1 MTLPAQAGIQA
12 ELGAEGGQNLTGFQG
27 LPISDGMRWRTS
39 FIPTLKEVPSDAEV
53 TSHRLLVRAGM
64 IRQVSRGVYDF
75 LPLALRTLRKIEGI
89 VREEM
94 NRAGAQELL
103 MPVTSPAELWQDSGR
118 WEIYG
123 KELLRFKDRH
133 ERDFCLAPTHEEVIT
148 DLVRRDVRSYR
159 ELPMNLYQIQTKF
172 RDEVRPR
179 FGLMRGREFIMKD
192 AYSFHLDREDA
203 EREYRNMYDTYRRI
217 FTRCGL
223 EFRAVEADSGAI
235 GGSLSHEFQVLAES
249 GEDALAA
256 CGSCDYA
263 ANVQKAES
271 RQPAPEGGGDADAPP
286 ETVATPGLKTVPE
299 VAEFLKV
306 PPERFIKTMIY
317 RTPSAGLL
325 AVLVRGDHEV
335 NETKLGNMLDTIAVE
350 LADEDEVQ
358 QAVGAPPGFLGPVN
372 LPLEVWAD
380 HAVRGMTD
388 AVTGA
393 NQPDAHTIHVN
404 QSRDFTP
411 ARFADLRLVKAG
423 DRCPRCEAGVI
434 EEYRGIEVGHVFYL
448 GRKYS
453 EAMGATV
460 LDSEGHERFM
470 EMGCYGIGVTRLMA
484 AAIEQNNDANGI
496 IWPAS
501 IAPFS
506 VELLPLNYKEEA
518 VREVTDRIYDGLS
531 EAGHEVLLDDRDE
544 RPGVK
549 FKDADLVGIPLR
561 VTIGARGLA
570 KGIVELRWRADG
582 ATSEVPVDEAVARI
596 GAALG
601 NGRT

>member
-1 MTLPAQAGIQA
+1 
-12 ELGAEGGQNLTGFQG
+12 
-27 LPISDGMRWRTS
+27 MRWRTS
-39 FIPTLKEVPSDAEV
+39 FIPTIKEEPSDAEV
-53 TSHRLLVRAGM
+53 VSHRLLVRAGM

-75 LPLALRTLRKIEGI
+75 LPLALRTLRKIEAI

-103 MPVTSPAELWQDSGR
+103 MPVTSPAELWRDSGR
-118 WEIYG
+118 WEVYG

-148 DLVRRDVRSYR
+148 DIVRRDVRSYR

-192 AYSFHLDREDA
+192 AYSFHLDRDDA
-203 EREYRNMYDTYRRI
+203 EREYRNMYDAYRRI

-256 CGSCDYA
+256 CGACDYA

-271 RQPAPEGGGDADAPP
+271 RLQTPENGGASDAAP
-286 ETVATPGLKTVPE
+286 ETVPTPGLKTVPE
-299 VAEFLKV
+299 VSEFLKV

-317 RTPSAGLL
+317 RKPVGGLV

-335 NETKLGNMLDTIAVE
+335 NETKLGNLMDTIAVE
-350 LADEDEVQ
+350 MADEDEVQ
-358 QAVGAPPGFLGPVN
+358 QAVGAPPGFLGPMN

-380 HAVRGMTD
+380 HAVRGMTE

-393 NQPDAHTIHVN
+393 NQADSHTIHVS
-404 QSRDFTP
+404 QERDFAP
-411 ARFADLRLVKAG
+411 ARFEDLRLVKAG
-423 DRCPRCEAGVI
+423 DPCARCEEGVI

-453 EAMGATV
+453 EAMNATI
-460 LDSEGHERFM
+460 LDSEGHERVM

-484 AAIEQNNDANGI
+484 AAIEQNNDADGI
-496 IWPAS
+496 IWPMS

-506 VELLPLNYKEEA
+506 VELLPLNYKEEPI
-518 VREVTDRIYDGLS
+518 REVTDRIYEGLT

-561 VTIGARGLA
+561 VTIGAKGLA
-570 KGIVELRWRADG
+570 KGSVELRWRGDG
-582 ATSEVPVDEAVARI
+582 TTSEVPVEEAVERI
-596 GAALG
+596 GAALEDE
-601 NGRT
+601 RP

>member
-1 MTLPAQAGIQA
+1 
-12 ELGAEGGQNLTGFQG
+12 
-27 LPISDGMRWRTS
+27 MRWRTS
-39 FIPTLKEVPSDAEV
+39 FIPTIKEEPSDAEV
-53 TSHRLLVRAGM
+53 VSHRLLVRAGM

-75 LPLALRTLRKIEGI
+75 LPLALRTLRKIEAI

-118 WEIYG
+118 WEVYG

-148 DLVRRDVRSYR
+148 DIVRRDVRSYR

-192 AYSFHLDREDA
+192 AYSFHLDRDDA

-256 CGSCDYA
+256 CTACDYA

-271 RQPAPEGGGDADAPP
+271 RLQAPENGGATDAAP
-286 ETVATPGLKTVPE
+286 ETVPTPGLKTVPE
-299 VAEFLKV
+299 VSEFLKI
-306 PPERFIKTMIY
+306 PPEQFIKTMIY
-317 RTPSAGLL
+317 RKPAAGLV

-335 NETKLGNMLDTIAVE
+335 NETKLGNLLDTIAVE
-350 LADEDEVQ
+350 MADEDEVM
-358 QAVGAPPGFLGPVN
+358 QAVGAPPGFLGPMN

-380 HAVRGMTD
+380 HAVRGMNG

-393 NQPDAHTIHVN
+393 NQADAHTIHVD
-404 QSRDFTP
+404 QERDFTP
-411 ARFADLRLVKAG
+411 ARFEDLRLVKAG
-423 DRCPRCEAGVI
+423 DPCARCDEGVI

-453 EAMGATV
+453 EAMNATI
-460 LDSEGHERFM
+460 LDSEGHERVM

-484 AAIEQNNDANGI
+484 AAIEQNNDADGI
-496 IWPAS
+496 IWPMS

-506 VELLPLNYKEEA
+506 VELLPLNYKEDPI
-518 VREVTDRIYDGLS
+518 REVTDRIYQGLT

-549 FKDADLVGIPLR
+549 FKDADLVGVPLR
-561 VTIGARGLA
+561 VTIGAKGLA
-570 KGIVELRWRADG
+570 KGNVELRWRGDG
-582 ATSEVPVDEAVARI
+582 TTTDVPVDAAVERI
-596 GAALG
+596 GAALED
-601 NGRT
+601 GRP